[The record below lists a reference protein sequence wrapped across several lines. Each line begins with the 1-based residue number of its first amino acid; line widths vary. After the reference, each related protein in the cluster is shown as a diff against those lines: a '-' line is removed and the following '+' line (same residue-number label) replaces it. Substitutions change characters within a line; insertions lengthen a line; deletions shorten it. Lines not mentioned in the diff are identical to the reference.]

1 MRTPRLLGKTDRIF
15 FEVGR
20 YSRMA
25 LRTSSGEI
33 KRRLMI
39 GKQSL
44 ALLALAWLLAS
55 CAGFGEGVTRALLAE
70 TREPDEDTR
79 LCEVSGPAFSG
90 IMPML
95 ERQAGYPPLGQAG
108 PERPILKVIMI
119 HGVGTHVPG
128 HAARLSANLAQ
139 ALGLSVVAP
148 EAKAFQVEAPA
159 FPGETLGTLTV
170 TRHTN
175 VARDREMLFFELTW
189 SPISQPAKDAIAFD
203 STAVYGHRRASLN
216 NVFKHFIN
224 DVAPDPLVYTGTGR
238 ERIQTTVGQALCWA
252 LSADWQG
259 LPDGQQLC
267 TPDNPAFASR
277 LDVDEFAFITHSLGS
292 RITTDGLQ
300 RLTQVIEQVG
310 TDRPEVRRLTEAFRE
325 RDVKVFMLANQ
336 LPLLQSGLEPVTVQD
351 QVSAFCQ
358 PEGPDFANRL
368 FQETELIAFSD
379 PNDLLSYPI
388 PDAFVRSHVDSRLCP
403 KQVNVTINIAPVTD
417 LLGVGQFA
425 NPMSAH
431 VDYDND
437 ERVIGLITHGIGQP
451 ETAPVVEE
459 RCTWLEVGEDLR

>member
-1 MRTPRLLGKTDRIF
+1 MTAKH
-15 FEVGR
+15 V
-20 YSRMA
+20 
-25 LRTSSGEI
+25 
-33 KRRLMI
+33 
-39 GKQSL
+39 L
-44 ALLALAWLLAS
+44 ALLTAAWLLAG
-55 CAGFGEGVTRALLAE
+55 CASFGEGVTRGLLAQSD
-70 TREPDEDTR
+70 EPAEDAR

-90 IMPML
+90 ILPML

-108 PERPILKVIMI
+108 PERPILKVIMV

-128 HAARLSANLAQ
+128 HSARLSANLAQ
-139 ALGLSVVAP
+139 SLGLTVVAP
-148 EAKAFQVEAPA
+148 DSKAFPIEAPA

-203 STAVYGHRRASLN
+203 STAVYAYRRASLN
-216 NVFKHFIN
+216 NAFKQFIN

-238 ERIQTTVGQALCWA
+238 ERIQATVGQALCWA

-259 LPDGQQLC
+259 LPDEQQIC

-292 RITTDGLQ
+292 RITTDGLT
-300 RLTQVIEQVG
+300 RLTRVVEIAG
-310 TDRPEVRRLTEAFRE
+310 ADRPEVRRVLQSLRE
-325 RDVKVFMLANQ
+325 RGVKVFMLANQ
-336 LPLLQSGLEPVTVQD
+336 LPLLQSGLEPVSVQD
-351 QVSAFCQ
+351 EVSGFCQ
-358 PEGPDFANRL
+358 PNGADFADRM

-388 PDAFVRSHVDSRLCP
+388 PDAFVRDHVDSRLCP
-403 KQVNVTINIAPVTD
+403 KQVNVTINVTPVRSVLGLGEIADP
-417 LLGVGQFA
+417 LA
-425 NPMSAH
+425 AH

-437 ERVIGLITHGIGQP
+437 ERVIGLITRGIGQP
-451 ETAPVVEE
+451 ETTPVVKE
-459 RCTWLEVGEDLR
+459 RCTWLEVAEDLR

>member
-1 MRTPRLLGKTDRIF
+1 MRTK
-15 FEVGR
+15 
-20 YSRMA
+20 S
-25 LRTSSGEI
+25 
-33 KRRLMI
+33 
-39 GKQSL
+39 SL
-44 ALLALAWLLAS
+44 ALLAVAWLLAG
-55 CAGFGEGVTRALLAE
+55 CAAFGEGVARGVLTQSQA
-70 TREPDEDTR
+70 PGEDTR

-90 IMPML
+90 ILPLL
-95 ERQAGYPPLGQAG
+95 ERQDGYPPLGQAG
-108 PERPILKVIMI
+108 PERPILKVIMV

-128 HAARLSANLAQ
+128 YSARLSANLAQ
-139 ALGLSVVAP
+139 ALGLTVVAP
-148 EAKAFQVEAPA
+148 EAKAFPIEAAP

-170 TRHTN
+170 SRHTN
-175 VARDREMLFFELTW
+175 VARDREMLFYELTW

-203 STAVYGHRRASLN
+203 STAVYAHRRASLN
-216 NVFKHFIN
+216 NLFKHFVN

-238 ERIQTTVGQALCWA
+238 ERIQATIGQALCWA

-259 LPDGQQLC
+259 LPDKQQLC
-267 TPDNPAFASR
+267 TPDRPGFASR

-300 RLTQVIEQVG
+300 RLTRVIEREG
-310 TDRPEVRRLTEAFRE
+310 TDRPEILRLTEAFRE

-336 LPLLQSGLEPVTVQD
+336 LPLLQSGLEPVSVQD

-358 PEGPDFANRL
+358 PEGADFANRL

-403 KQVNVTINIAPVTD
+403 KQVNVTINIAPVRSV
-417 LLGVGQFA
+417 LGLGEFA
-425 NPMSAH
+425 NPLSAH
-431 VDYDND
+431 VDYDDD
-437 ERVIGLITHGIGQP
+437 ERVIGLITRGIGQP